1 MTMSNVLTDDS
12 LPWEQLPGEPSEW
25 YNRFHQFLM
34 LPGKRS
40 LLAAYNAER
49 CEKGRERASG
59 CPDNWRSAFKQ
70 WRWAERAAAWD
81 AHNNEVVFQQW
92 QERRSSLREREWEMS
107 QASFDKAIEML
118 KFPVMQKKTIDGTTI
133 IEPGKWTFK
142 DAAAILVASSN
153 LARRACGMDEDL
165 MLKQQLSTT
174 YDLLQKLLTLE
185 DSATAAT
192 AKELVRSHLDALLLQ
207 IGKPVPEVIEV
218 LQQAMETES
227 VRASAIIEK

>member
-1 MTMSNVLTDDS
+1 MGSVLINDS

-49 CEKGRERASG
+49 GEKGRERASG

-81 AHNNEVVFQQW
+81 AHNNEAILQQW
-92 QERRSSLREREWEMS
+92 QERRSQLREREWQMS
-107 QASFDKAIEML
+107 QASFDKASEML
-118 KFPVMQKKTIDGTTI
+118 KFPVAQKKSVDGTTI
-133 IEPGKWTFK
+133 IEPAKWTLK
-142 DAAAILVASSN
+142 DAATILIVASN
-153 LARRACGMDEDL
+153 IGRKACGMDEDP
-165 MLKQQLSTT
+165 MLKQQLAMT

-218 LQQAMETES
+218 LQQTM
-227 VRASAIIEK
+227 RAENHQQ